1 MPRMGTMP
9 REEWKTYS
17 DVFDS
22 FTEKQIWSLISKRVI
37 DGLVGQVSIGKEA
50 NIFTAE
56 KDGKTVIVK
65 IYRLSTCDF
74 NRMYSFIRTD
84 PRFPELNRQR
94 RKVVFAWAKREYR
107 NLLKVREAGVRVPTP
122 IAYLFNILV
131 MEFVGDVDAAQKIK
145 TQIPKDKKKFIDELI
160 QQMRKIHKAG
170 LVHGDL
176 SAFNVLNHNE
186 KPVII
191 DLSQMTTLKDP
202 NAQDY
207 FQRDIRN
214 IAAYANKIGVKI
226 TEKELEQKVKA

>member
-1 MPRMGTMP
+1 MPRMGTSGK
-9 REEWKTYS
+9 EKWKTYA

-22 FTEKQIWSLISKRVI
+22 FTERKIWSLISKKVI

-56 KDGKTVIVK
+56 KDGKPVIVK

-84 PRFPELNRQR
+84 PRFAELNRQR

-107 NLLKVREAGVRVPTP
+107 NLMKTREAGVRVPIP
-122 IAYLFNILV
+122 IAYLSNVLV
-131 MEFVGDVDAAQKIK
+131 LEFIGDDDAAPKLK
-145 TQIPKDKKKFIDELI
+145 DLTPKDKDAFMEDLI
-160 QQMRKIHKAG
+160 NQMRIIHKAG

-176 SAFNVLNHNE
+176 SPFNVLNHNE

-202 NAQDY
+202 NAKDY
-207 FQRDIRN
+207 FERDVRN
-214 IAAYANKIGVKI
+214 ITNYAKKIGLSI
-226 TEKELEQKVKA
+226 TESELAQKVKA

>member
-1 MPRMGTMP
+1 MPRMATLP
-9 REEWKTYS
+9 REEWKTFA

-22 FTEKQIWSLISKRVI
+22 FTEKQIWSLISKKVI

-107 NLLKVREAGVRVPTP
+107 NLLKTREAGVRVPTA
-122 IAYLFNILV
+122 IAHLSNVLV
-131 MEFVGDVDAAQKIK
+131 MEFIGDDDAAQKIK
-145 TQIPKDKKKFIDELI
+145 HQ
-160 QQMRKIHKAG
+160 
-170 LVHGDL
+170 
-176 SAFNVLNHNE
+176 
-186 KPVII
+186 
-191 DLSQMTTLKDP
+191 TLFMPGQSKRP
-202 NAQDY
+202 SS
-207 FQRDIRN
+207 
-214 IAAYANKIGVKI
+214 
-226 TEKELEQKVKA
+226 